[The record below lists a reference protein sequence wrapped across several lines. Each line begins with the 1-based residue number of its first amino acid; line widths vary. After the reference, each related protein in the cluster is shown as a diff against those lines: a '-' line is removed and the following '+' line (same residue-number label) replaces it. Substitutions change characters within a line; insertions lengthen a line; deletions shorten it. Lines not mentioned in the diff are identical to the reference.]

1 MLTTLPPELLLGN
14 KAFAFERMVDTSLA
28 FSKRVMSQLAS
39 AGSNR
44 AAVMRPTLTR
54 QQNLRKEYIYQPGFR
69 AKTDACLTP
78 ICERH
83 ASLAWRES
91 SAASAGETVAEPACG
106 VTSDLS
112 LLI

>member
-1 MLTTLPPELLLGN
+1 
-14 KAFAFERMVDTSLA
+14 
-28 FSKRVMSQLAS
+28 MSQLAS

-78 ICERH
+78 ICKPQQEK
-83 ASLAWRES
+83 
-91 SAASAGETVAEPACG
+91 P
-106 VTSDLS
+106 S
-112 LLI
+112 LLLCVNQ

>member
-1 MLTTLPPELLLGN
+1 
-14 KAFAFERMVDTSLA
+14 MVDLMPCTSISFTICRHNAHRLATSLA

-83 ASLAWRES
+83 ASRA
-91 SAASAGETVAEPACG
+91 
-106 VTSDLS
+106 
-112 LLI
+112 